1 MAFRPP
7 IRIASAS
14 TPGGTILGIV
24 YACDGASRAVL
35 SSVLSL
41 IGLKILDGDT
51 FLLSIFLF
59 CAALLSLPITLFA
72 GALIKILSRKY
83 VFTIGA
89 ILALISM
96 ILFVSGTPLTFMF
109 GNTLRMAGAGW
120 VMMCISLYTMDFIPR
135 RELATAESR
144 KVLFSGIA
152 WIIFPALGTWTWVNV
167 GEDAPFY
174 IATVILVIL
183 LGFFWFLR
191 INESS
196 SITPPSPDNINV
208 ARNVK
213 SYFSNPHM
221 RVAYLIAVARSSSWV
236 MFFTYGPIYIKEAG
250 IAEEW
255 IGIYMG
261 LIVSVLLFSG
271 QFSRIGQ
278 YIGIRRTIMLS
289 FCLAGFSLVILGL
302 LPKPFLG
309 GLLLLLLASIGL
321 DMLDIIGNIPFM
333 RMVTPKI
340 RTEMTTVF
348 STWREFS
355 FVLTPGLSA
364 VILLFANLTSLF
376 LVLGLVLLASGAL
389 TRKMPIRV
397 D

>member
-1 MAFRPP
+1 
-7 IRIASAS
+7 
-14 TPGGTILGIV
+14 
-24 YACDGASRAVL
+24 
-35 SSVLSL
+35 
-41 IGLKILDGDT
+41 
-51 FLLSIFLF
+51 
-59 CAALLSLPITLFA
+59 
-72 GALIKILSRKY
+72 
-83 VFTIGA
+83 
-89 ILALISM
+89 
-96 ILFVSGTPLTFMF
+96 
-109 GNTLRMAGAGW
+109 
-120 VMMCISLYTMDFIPR
+120 
-135 RELATAESR
+135 
-144 KVLFSGIA
+144 
-152 WIIFPALGTWTWVNV
+152 
-167 GEDAPFY
+167 
-174 IATVILVIL
+174 
-183 LGFFWFLR
+183 
-191 INESS
+191 
-196 SITPPSPDNINV
+196 
-208 ARNVK
+208 
-213 SYFSNPHM
+213 
-221 RVAYLIAVARSSSWV
+221 
-236 MFFTYGPIYIKEAG
+236 
-250 IAEEW
+250 
-255 IGIYMG
+255 MG